1 MGRRSF
7 HYKFLH
13 SAAHICWYQRAP
25 GSDFWN
31 TTDLSSSSAV
41 DHLLE
46 FLGMKVV
53 VPGGPN
59 EGSASGDRYNM
70 RHLHVNYMTAWP
82 WPDPLTGEHPHR
94 AEQGSATQIVEIK
107 YSLYTIFEH
116 WKTLRLPSF
125 YSCRNYIHFHIFE
138 KKMEQSRGWMD
149 ICLVSQQ
156 PESQSILI
164 FFTCY
169 ITWAHVQ
176 TDHLIGQHEW
186 PSVETE
192 NSCCPPWKVRLKKPL
207 VQDKQALQLCCMEL
221 FSRLLQ
227 KSDTWRRIQ
236 RVLHF
241 SVRLPERATPWWWH
255 CHGNHHLYMWLAGWG
270 ADLPQQE
277 EHRDKKIKFKK
288 KKKKRVKMLPVK
300 VLTRKILIGSNTW
313 WWVSQIW
320 RQRGINE
327 NSTDA
332 PVCYQPHLLHRWSAV
347 EDRRLGEN
355 TTRTPEWL
363 QPPAASMFTTRSW
376 KVQAD

>member
-1 MGRRSF
+1 MFRKQHIKKAAPHQIPAAFPHVFLGEGKEKSFFLIAHFVSHSLCKLPLLNLISPFYWISQPVCYHPQRCEGSVFPEMGRRSF

-138 KKMEQSRGWMD
+138 KKNGTIQRLNG
-149 ICLVSQQ
+149 
-156 PESQSILI
+156 
-164 FFTCY
+164 
-169 ITWAHVQ
+169 
-176 TDHLIGQHEW
+176 HL
-186 PSVETE
+186 
-192 NSCCPPWKVRLKKPL
+192 
-207 VQDKQALQLCCMEL
+207 
-221 FSRLLQ
+221 SRLTAAWKPEYSYLFHMLHHM
-227 KSDTWRRIQ
+227 SSCANRPPDWPTWMTFCGNRKLLLPTLKGQ
-236 RVLHF
+236 VEETF
-241 SVRLPERATPWWWH
+241 SP
-255 CHGNHHLYMWLAGWG
+255 G
-270 ADLPQQE
+270 
-277 EHRDKKIKFKK
+277 
-288 KKKKRVKMLPVK
+288 
-300 VLTRKILIGSNTW
+300 
-313 WWVSQIW
+313 
-320 RQRGINE
+320 
-327 NSTDA
+327 
-332 PVCYQPHLLHRWSAV
+332 
-347 EDRRLGEN
+347 
-355 TTRTPEWL
+355 
-363 QPPAASMFTTRSW
+363 
-376 KVQAD
+376 